1 MFECRTFGQ
10 YLIIKSLMLN
20 YYCADAS
27 SGLLLKDWFVQETT
41 VDDWVE
47 FLKEYDLFSV
57 YKKKEWADRRIK
69 KVRDLIKQM
78 TIK

>member
-1 MFECRTFGQ
+1 
-10 YLIIKSLMLN
+10 MLN
-20 YYCADAS
+20 YYCADAN

-41 VDDWVE
+41 IDDWAE
-47 FLKEYDLFSV
+47 FLKDYDLFSV
-57 YKKKEWADRRIK
+57 YKKKEWTDQRNK